1 ILSSMEGVD
10 RFHWNLARG
19 FFAIPCAC
27 ATFGIVG
34 NSIIF
39 LTTIGT
45 RTLRNTYNILIAICA
60 LADVFHQFGTLVQ
73 VPFLFDYF
81 LIIDSKL
88 CGIILI
94 LPEMGIGVGCGCIL
108 SIGLDRMI
116 SVVFS
121 TRYRKF
127 DKHYYHG
134 ILGSLIVSYCLFLA
148 YLMIEYYRP
157 RLVLCEVMAPY
168 ADEGIMWFASA
179 NFLINA
185 TSVCIYFVMWLGL
198 RSHADSK
205 GMRRIIKSLFIV
217 VVVDV
222 SGWVL
227 TPGLI
232 ELSQH
237 VDWEPQQKFVWAYFC
252 IIFVNLGI
260 SAKLVIY
267 YSTRFENFTQTEQHR
282 LIFSSEYRAAL
293 KSFRFRK
300 SSLSRTSV
308 VETRT
313 ITIVSTR

>member
-1 ILSSMEGVD
+1 MMRMILSSMEGVD

-60 LADVFHQFGTLVQ
+60 LADFGTLVQ

-94 LPEMGIGVGCGCIL
+94 LPEMGIGVG
-108 SIGLDRMI
+108 
-116 SVVFS
+116 
-121 TRYRKF
+121 
-127 DKHYYHG
+127 
-134 ILGSLIVSYCLFLA
+134 
-148 YLMIEYYRP
+148 
-157 RLVLCEVMAPY
+157 LVLCEVMAPY

-260 SAKLVIY
+260 SAKLFRISRGPEV
-267 YSTRFENFTQTEQHR
+267 
-282 LIFSSEYRAAL
+282 FSVPE
-293 KSFRFRK
+293 
-300 SSLSRTSV
+300 V
-308 VETRT
+308 
-313 ITIVSTR
+313 ITIENECSGNENDHDRVNTMKNFDEQDHE